1 MLAFKTTEINTF
13 ILMHVIFQNMYNLR
27 TISKK
32 QHIKITVF
40 WSFYIFLK

>member
-1 MLAFKTTEINTF
+1 MLAFKIKEINMFT
-13 ILMHVIFQNMYNLR
+13 LMHVIFQNMYNLR

-32 QHIKITVF
+32 QHIKITII